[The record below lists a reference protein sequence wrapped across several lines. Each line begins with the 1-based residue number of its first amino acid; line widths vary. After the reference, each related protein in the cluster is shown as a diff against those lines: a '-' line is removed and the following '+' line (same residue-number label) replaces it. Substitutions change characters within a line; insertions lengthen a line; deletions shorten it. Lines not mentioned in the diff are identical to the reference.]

1 MCIDCL
7 GHLESWEEFKQKC
20 IRSNNCIQEYLNQS
34 KDDEFNSMSDT
45 QTKIEDEQDTDKYH
59 NYCDNIC
66 NDDLNDQN
74 SNNDD
79 LSKSNVPVSIAVCKF
94 LLVLIS

>member
-7 GHLESWEEFKQKC
+7 GLLESWEEFKQKC

-34 KDDEFNSMSDT
+34 KDDEFNSMSDVH
-45 QTKIEDEQDTDKYH
+45 TKIEDEQETDKYN

-66 NDDLNDQN
+66 NDDLNDRN
-74 SNNDD
+74 SNDD
-79 LSKSNVPVSIAVCKF
+79 LSKSDVPVSISVCKF
-94 LLVLIS
+94 PLVLIS

>member
-34 KDDEFNSMSDT
+34 KTDELNSVSVT
-45 QTKIEDEQDTDKYH
+45 QAIIEDEQETDEYH
-59 NYCDNIC
+59 NNCDNIC

-79 LSKSNVPVSIAVCKF
+79 LLKSNVPVSIAVCKF
-94 LLVLIS
+94 LFVIIS